1 MIPAHIAEQA
11 STETVRLEFQEPLTR
26 DDRLLI
32 DLLAERYAGKDGT
45 PFMSFSRDGVTTLI
59 CPKAIRRILPYA
71 DTFTVEAPSAVR
83 LPNGAGASNG

>member
-1 MIPAHIAEQA
+1 MIPSMEPPIT
-11 STETVRLEFQEPLTR
+11 SSDTCRLEFQEPLTR

-45 PFMSFSRDGVTTLI
+45 PFMSFSRDGVTVLI

-71 DTFTVEAPSAVR
+71 DTFTVETPSLHGIPDR
-83 LPNGAGASNG
+83 AGASNG